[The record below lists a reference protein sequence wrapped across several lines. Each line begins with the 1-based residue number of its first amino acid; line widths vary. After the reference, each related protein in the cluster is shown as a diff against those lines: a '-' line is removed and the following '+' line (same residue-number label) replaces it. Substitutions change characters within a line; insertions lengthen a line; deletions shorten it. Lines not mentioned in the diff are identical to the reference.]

1 MAEQADLLQQ
11 DAREGRLEKFWLPL
25 TLGVAAPLLS
35 GAAYLTGVAYH
46 QAYLNAFRI
55 PLNLL
60 EKSTADYFL
69 YAYMAV
75 AESGMRLLGS
85 GLVVIAAFIFG
96 AYFWQSL
103 RWVDRKTTQSS
114 QLQWLRSRMRMN
126 PLLRLL
132 GNLVLVPTLVIGFSY
147 LAFALFVLFIMPMM
161 FGQAAGA
168 RRAAEDAEVYTLG
181 CDKVQPGIRYCND
194 VFEAGNPTR
203 IASGFIIDSSEKYV
217 AIYESDAVRTIH
229 VEGLRFVAVHKVK
242 APRRDRDGGG

>member
-1 MAEQADLLQQ
+1 MAEQAELLEQGT
-11 DAREGRLEKFWLPL
+11 REGRLEKFWLPL
-25 TLGVAAPLLS
+25 TLGVAVPLLS

-75 AESGMRLLGS
+75 AESGMRLLGFS
-85 GLVVIAAFIFG
+85 GLVAIAAFIFG

-114 QLQWLRSRMRMN
+114 QLQWLRSRMRTK

-147 LAFALFVLFIMPMM
+147 LAFALFVIFIMPMM

-168 RRAAEDAEVYTLG
+168 RRAAEDASVYTLR
-181 CDKVQPGIRYCND
+181 CDKVQPGVRYCND
-194 VFEAGNPTR
+194 VFEEGNPVR
-203 IASGFIIDSSEKYV
+203 IASGFIIDSSEKYI

-229 VEGLRFVAVHKVK
+229 VEGKRFVAVHKV
-242 APRRDRDGGG
+242 AAQ